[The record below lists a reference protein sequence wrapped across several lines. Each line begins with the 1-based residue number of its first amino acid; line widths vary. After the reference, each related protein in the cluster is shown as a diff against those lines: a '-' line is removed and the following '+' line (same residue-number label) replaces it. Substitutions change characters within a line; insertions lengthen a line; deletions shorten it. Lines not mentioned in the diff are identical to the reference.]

1 VHVHRIG
8 RTGRAGREGLAL
20 SLCAPS
26 EAHRVNAVE
35 DYQKLKVEWQPLPAG
50 ADSAPPAPPR
60 MVTLNIAGGRKDKL
74 RPGDI
79 LGALTG
85 EAGLA
90 GAQIGKIDIFDLQAF
105 VAVERGVAGAALK
118 GLGKIKG
125 RVFKVR
131 RL

>member
-1 VHVHRIG
+1 
-8 RTGRAGREGLAL
+8 
-20 SLCAPS
+20 
-26 EAHRVNAVE
+26 
-35 DYQKLKVEWQPLPAG
+35 
-50 ADSAPPAPPR
+50 

-105 VAVERGVAGAALK
+105 VAVERGVASAALK

-125 RVFKVR
+125 RAFKVR